1 MKYPRI
7 EFKTEGLLFIL
18 PFGYDPKQL
27 WDKHRRWIQKKI
39 QFVEECLQKASS
51 KEIAKR
57 SETEFKELVHVL
69 IEGTSKEL
77 GVRLNNLYF
86 RKMKTKWASCSPK
99 GNLTINRLM
108 RYLPDHLI
116 TYIIFHEMVH
126 LKEKRHNDKFWDIVS
141 KRFENYHELERD
153 LFVYWF
159 KIAMKTI

>member
-27 WDKHRRWIQKKI
+27 WNKHRRWIQKKI
-39 QFVEECLQKASS
+39 EFVDECGRKASS

-99 GNLTINRLM
+99 GNLMINRLM
-108 RYLPDHLI
+108 RSLPGHLI
-116 TYIIFHEMVH
+116 AYIIFHEMVH
-126 LKEKRHNDKFWDIVS
+126 LKEKRHNDKFWEIVS
-141 KRFENYHELERD
+141 KKFKNFQEMERD